1 MIVWERIEVLLVLY
15 ACCRCCLAVA
25 AGHACRGIAAAV
37 AAGAC
42 YCTLAVVVVVV
53 AGLLHLACDCGMS
66 VVYRV
71 LSIQGPAIEG
81 ASMGWCD
88 G

>member
-1 MIVWERIEVLLVLY
+1 MLLVLY
-15 ACCRCCLAVA
+15 ACFRCCLAVA
-25 AGHACRGIAAAV
+25 AGHACRGIAAA

-66 VVYRV
+66 VVCRV
-71 LSIQGPAIEG
+71 LSIQGPASDGKRG
-81 ASMGWCD
+81 ASMGRCD